1 MPSACLGRHDH
12 AVDVAHVQAF
22 AIAVVLLFAPS
33 GTSETCTATSGEPPV
48 CTQVNTSMLSHE
60 GLWVL
65 LPLVLPAIAYLVPV
79 KLRGNLA
86 AWLTAVALLVFCPGY
101 IATDNTQAL
110 RDDEGRANA
119 ILDRIP
125 AGRIRSMHSTSKTT

>member
-1 MPSACLGRHDH
+1 MLSACLGRHDH

-22 AIAVVLLFAPS
+22 AIAVVLLFAPT

-65 LPLVLPAIAYLVPV
+65 LPLVLPAIACLVPV
-79 KLRGNLA
+79 KLRGNMA
-86 AWLTAVALLVFCPGY
+86 ARLTAVALLVFCLLTGFTIGLYFMPVAL
-101 IATDNTQAL
+101 IALVLAL
-110 RDDEGRANA
+110 RGTGRTRAAQHSPTNA
-119 ILDRIP
+119 
-125 AGRIRSMHSTSKTT
+125 AA

>member
-33 GTSETCTATSGEPPV
+33 GASETCTATSGEPPV

>member
-22 AIAVVLLFAPS
+22 AIAVVLPFAPT

-86 AWLTAVALLVFCPGY
+86 AWLTAVALLVFCLLTGFTIGLYFVPVAL
-101 IATDNTQAL
+101 IALVLAL
-110 RDDEGRANA
+110 RGTGRTRAAQHSPTNA
-119 ILDRIP
+119 
-125 AGRIRSMHSTSKTT
+125 AA